1 MRSYN
6 DRTKEIN
13 MFNRNRQRNRKLAM
27 LGAMGLGLALLRGKR
42 GLRRYA
48 MARMMAGGFGRG
60 GWGRYG
66 GYGPGGHTDFS
77 QMPIPPFIE
86 ARLKAWHDQAH
97 GNVPPAAS
105 QPSDV
110 TRV

>member
-1 MRSYN
+1 
-6 DRTKEIN
+6 

-27 LGAMGLGLALLRGKR
+27 LGALGLGLAMLRGKR
-42 GLRRYA
+42 QMRRYM
-48 MARMMAGGFGRG
+48 MARMLAGGFGRG

-66 GYGPGGHTDFS
+66 GYGSHGDFS
-77 QMPIPPFIE
+77 QMPLPPFIE

-97 GNVPPAAS
+97 GTVPPTGN

-110 TRV
+110 AKV